1 MNNNCF
7 DNKIKKILD
16 CGKQCNCTPVIVGPT
31 GPTGPQGPVSIA
43 VGVTTTTDPGTN
55 ASVTNV
61 GTNDNVIL
69 NFNIPKGETGPIGPQ
84 GIPGIEGPTGP
95 TGPTGPQGP
104 ASIAVGVTTTTDPG
118 TNASV
123 TNVGTDD
130 NVILN
135 FNIPKGETGPIGPQG
150 IPGIEGPTGPTG
162 PTGPQGLQGLQGIQ
176 GSTGPTGPTGPQ
188 GLQGLQGIQGPTGPT
203 GPTGPAG
210 PTAIETYG
218 RKYNTSTDN
227 ISLETNIAQNIPL
240 GNNGPTNNIT
250 TATQNTLTITEN
262 GVYLVEYGFSGSSST
277 NATLTVEVN
286 QNANAIGGTSI
297 VKTVTANNNTDFN
310 SSTIN
315 SFAVGDE
322 IGLSINS
329 STAATITPANGTNA
343 YLNIV
348 RIS

>member
-16 CGKQCNCTPVIVGPT
+16 CGKQCNCTPVIV
-31 GPTGPQGPVSIA
+31 
-43 VGVTTTTDPGTN
+43 
-55 ASVTNV
+55 
-61 GTNDNVIL
+61 
-69 NFNIPKGETGPIGPQ
+69 
-84 GIPGIEGPTGP
+84 GP

-150 IPGIEGPTGPTG
+150 IPGTE
-162 PTGPQGLQGLQGIQ
+162 
-176 GSTGPTGPTGPQ
+176 GPTGPTGPQ

-203 GPTGPAG
+203 GPQGLQGLQGIQGPTGPTGPAG

-218 RKYNTSTDN
+218 SKYNTSTDN

-240 GNNGPTNNIT
+240 GNNGPTNKIT

-286 QNANAIGGTSI
+286 QNANAISGTSI

-322 IGLSINS
+322 IGLSIKS

>member
-16 CGKQCNCTPVIVGPT
+16 CGKQCNCTPVIV
-31 GPTGPQGPVSIA
+31 
-43 VGVTTTTDPGTN
+43 
-55 ASVTNV
+55 
-61 GTNDNVIL
+61 
-69 NFNIPKGETGPIGPQ
+69 
-84 GIPGIEGPTGP
+84 GP

-176 GSTGPTGPTGPQ
+176 GPTGPTGPTGPQGLQGLQGIQGSTGPTGPTGPQ
-188 GLQGLQGIQGPTGPT
+188 GLQGLQGIQGPT

-240 GNNGPTNNIT
+240 GNNGPTNKIT

-286 QNANAIGGTSI
+286 QNANAISGTSI

-348 RIS
+348 IIS

>member
-16 CGKQCNCTPVIVGPT
+16 CGKQCNCIPVIVGPT
-31 GPTGPQGPVSIA
+31 GPTGP
-43 VGVTTTTDPGTN
+43 
-55 ASVTNV
+55 
-61 GTNDNVIL
+61 
-69 NFNIPKGETGPIGPQ
+69 TGPA
-84 GIPGIEGPTGP
+84 
-95 TGPTGPQGP
+95 GPQGP

-135 FNIPKGETGPIGPQG
+135 FNIPRGETGPIGPQG

-162 PTGPQGLQGLQGIQ
+162 PQGL
-176 GSTGPTGPTGPQ
+176 Q

-322 IGLSINS
+322 IGLSIKS

>member
-7 DNKIKKILD
+7 DNKIKKNLD
-16 CGKQCNCTPVIVGPT
+16 CGKKCNCTPIIV
-31 GPTGPQGPVSIA
+31 
-43 VGVTTTTDPGTN
+43 
-55 ASVTNV
+55 
-61 GTNDNVIL
+61 
-69 NFNIPKGETGPIGPQ
+69 
-84 GIPGIEGPTGP
+84 GP

-135 FNIPKGETGPIGPQG
+135 FNIPRGETGPIGPQG
-150 IPGIEGPTGPTG
+150 IPGTEGPTG

-176 GSTGPTGPTGPQ
+176 GPTGPTGPQ

-203 GPTGPAG
+203 GPTGPQGLQGLQGIQGPTGPTGPAGPQGLQGLQGIQGPTGPTG

-250 TATQNTLTITEN
+250 TATLNTLTITEN

-286 QNANAIGGTSI
+286 QNANAISGTSI

>member
-31 GPTGPQGPVSIA
+31 GPTGPQGPASIA

-69 NFNIPKGETGPIGPQ
+69 NFNIPSGETGPIGPQ
-84 GIPGIEGPTGP
+84 GIPGTE
-95 TGPTGPQGP
+95 
-104 ASIAVGVTTTTDPG
+104 
-118 TNASV
+118 
-123 TNVGTDD
+123 
-130 NVILN
+130 
-135 FNIPKGETGPIGPQG
+135 
-150 IPGIEGPTGPTG
+150 
-162 PTGPQGLQGLQGIQ
+162 
-176 GSTGPTGPTGPQ
+176 GPTGPTGPQ

-203 GPTGPAG
+203 G

-250 TATQNTLTITEN
+250 TVTQNTLTITEN

-286 QNANAIGGTSI
+286 QNANAISGTSI

-322 IGLSINS
+322 IGLSIKS
-329 STAATITPANGTNA
+329 STTATITPANGTNA

>member
-16 CGKQCNCTPVIVGPT
+16 CGKQCNCTPIIV
-31 GPTGPQGPVSIA
+31 
-43 VGVTTTTDPGTN
+43 
-55 ASVTNV
+55 
-61 GTNDNVIL
+61 
-69 NFNIPKGETGPIGPQ
+69 
-84 GIPGIEGPTGP
+84 GP

-104 ASIAVGVTTTTDPG
+104 ASITVGVTTTTDPG

-135 FNIPKGETGPIGPQG
+135 FNIPRGETGPIGPQG
-150 IPGIEGPTGPTG
+150 IPGTEGPTGPTG
-162 PTGPQGLQGLQGIQ
+162 PTGPQGLQGIQ
-176 GSTGPTGPTGPQ
+176 GPTGPTGPTGPQ

-240 GNNGPTNNIT
+240 GNNGPANNIT

-286 QNANAIGGTSI
+286 QNANAISGTSI

-315 SFAVGDE
+315 SFSVGDE
-322 IGLSINS
+322 IGLSIKS
-329 STAATITPANGTNA
+329 STTATITPANGTNA

>member
-16 CGKQCNCTPVIVGPT
+16 CGKQCNCTPVIV
-31 GPTGPQGPVSIA
+31 
-43 VGVTTTTDPGTN
+43 
-55 ASVTNV
+55 
-61 GTNDNVIL
+61 
-69 NFNIPKGETGPIGPQ
+69 
-84 GIPGIEGPTGP
+84 GP

-150 IPGIEGPTGPTG
+150 IQGP
-162 PTGPQGLQGLQGIQ
+162 
-176 GSTGPTGPTGPQ
+176 TGPTGPTGPQ

-203 GPTGPAG
+203 GPTGPQGLQGLQGIQGPTGPTGPQGLQGLQGIQGPTGPTGPAG

-218 RKYNTSTDN
+218 SKYNTSTDN

-240 GNNGPTNNIT
+240 GNNGPTNKIT

-286 QNANAIGGTSI
+286 QNANAISGTSI

-322 IGLSINS
+322 IGLSIKS

>member
-16 CGKQCNCTPVIVGPT
+16 CGKQCNCTPVIV
-31 GPTGPQGPVSIA
+31 
-43 VGVTTTTDPGTN
+43 
-55 ASVTNV
+55 
-61 GTNDNVIL
+61 
-69 NFNIPKGETGPIGPQ
+69 
-84 GIPGIEGPTGP
+84 GP

-150 IPGIEGPTGPTG
+150 IPGTEGPTGPTG

-176 GSTGPTGPTGPQ
+176 GPTGPTGPTGPQ
-188 GLQGLQGIQGPTGPT
+188 GLQGLQGIQGPT

-286 QNANAIGGTSI
+286 QNANAISGTSI

-322 IGLSINS
+322 IGLSIKS

>member
-16 CGKQCNCTPVIVGPT
+16 CGKQCNCTPVIV
-31 GPTGPQGPVSIA
+31 
-43 VGVTTTTDPGTN
+43 
-55 ASVTNV
+55 
-61 GTNDNVIL
+61 
-69 NFNIPKGETGPIGPQ
+69 
-84 GIPGIEGPTGP
+84 GP

-150 IPGIEGPTGPTG
+150 IPGTEGPTG

-176 GSTGPTGPTGPQ
+176 GPTGPTGPQ

-218 RKYNTSTDN
+218 SKYNTSTDN

-240 GNNGPTNNIT
+240 GNNGPTNKIT

-286 QNANAIGGTSI
+286 QNANAISGTSI

-322 IGLSINS
+322 IGLSIKS

>member
-7 DNKIKKILD
+7 DNKIKKNLD
-16 CGKQCNCTPVIVGPT
+16 CGKKCNCTPIIV
-31 GPTGPQGPVSIA
+31 
-43 VGVTTTTDPGTN
+43 
-55 ASVTNV
+55 
-61 GTNDNVIL
+61 
-69 NFNIPKGETGPIGPQ
+69 
-84 GIPGIEGPTGP
+84 GP

-135 FNIPKGETGPIGPQG
+135 FNIPRGETGPIGPQG
-150 IPGIEGPTGPTG
+150 IPGTE
-162 PTGPQGLQGLQGIQ
+162 
-176 GSTGPTGPTGPQ
+176 GPTGPTGPQ

-203 GPTGPAG
+203 G

-250 TATQNTLTITEN
+250 TATLNTLTITEN

-286 QNANAIGGTSI
+286 QNANAISGTSI

>member
-16 CGKQCNCTPVIVGPT
+16 CGKQCNCIPVIV
-31 GPTGPQGPVSIA
+31 
-43 VGVTTTTDPGTN
+43 
-55 ASVTNV
+55 
-61 GTNDNVIL
+61 
-69 NFNIPKGETGPIGPQ
+69 
-84 GIPGIEGPTGP
+84 GPTGP

-135 FNIPKGETGPIGPQG
+135 FNIPRGETGPIGPQG

-162 PTGPQGLQGLQGIQ
+162 PQGLQGLQGLQGIQ
-176 GSTGPTGPTGPQ
+176 
-188 GLQGLQGIQGPTGPT
+188 GPT

-315 SFAVGDE
+315 SFAIGDE
-322 IGLSINS
+322 IGLSIKS
-329 STAATITPANGTNA
+329 STVATITPANGTNA

>member
-61 GTNDNVIL
+61 GT
-69 NFNIPKGETGPIGPQ
+69 
-84 GIPGIEGPTGP
+84 
-95 TGPTGPQGP
+95 
-104 ASIAVGVTTTTDPG
+104 
-118 TNASV
+118 
-123 TNVGTDD
+123 DD

-150 IPGIEGPTGPTG
+150 IPGTEGPTG

-218 RKYNTSTDN
+218 SKYNTSTDN

-240 GNNGPTNNIT
+240 GNNGPTNKIT

-286 QNANAIGGTSI
+286 QNANAISGTSI

-322 IGLSINS
+322 IGLSIKS

>member
-7 DNKIKKILD
+7 DNKIKKNLD
-16 CGKQCNCTPVIVGPT
+16 CGKKCNCTPIIV
-31 GPTGPQGPVSIA
+31 
-43 VGVTTTTDPGTN
+43 
-55 ASVTNV
+55 
-61 GTNDNVIL
+61 
-69 NFNIPKGETGPIGPQ
+69 
-84 GIPGIEGPTGP
+84 GP

-135 FNIPKGETGPIGPQG
+135 FNIPRGETGPIGPQG
-150 IPGIEGPTGPTG
+150 IPGTEGPTGPTGPQGLQGLQGIQGPTGPTG

-176 GSTGPTGPTGPQ
+176 
-188 GLQGLQGIQGPTGPT
+188 GPT

-250 TATQNTLTITEN
+250 TATLNTLTITEN

-286 QNANAIGGTSI
+286 QNANAISGTSI

-329 STAATITPANGTNA
+329 STTATITPANGTNA

>member
-16 CGKQCNCTPVIVGPT
+16 CGKQCNCTPIIV
-31 GPTGPQGPVSIA
+31 
-43 VGVTTTTDPGTN
+43 
-55 ASVTNV
+55 
-61 GTNDNVIL
+61 
-69 NFNIPKGETGPIGPQ
+69 
-84 GIPGIEGPTGP
+84 GP

-135 FNIPKGETGPIGPQG
+135 FNIPRGETGPIGPQG
-150 IPGIEGPTGPTG
+150 IPGTEGPTGPTG
-162 PTGPQGLQGLQGIQ
+162 PTGPQGLQG
-176 GSTGPTGPTGPQ
+176 
-188 GLQGLQGIQGPTGPT
+188 IQGPT
-203 GPTGPAG
+203 G

-286 QNANAIGGTSI
+286 QNANAISGTSI

-329 STAATITPANGTNA
+329 STTATITPANGTNA

>member
-16 CGKQCNCTPVIVGPT
+16 CGKQCNCTPIIV
-31 GPTGPQGPVSIA
+31 
-43 VGVTTTTDPGTN
+43 
-55 ASVTNV
+55 
-61 GTNDNVIL
+61 
-69 NFNIPKGETGPIGPQ
+69 
-84 GIPGIEGPTGP
+84 GP

-135 FNIPKGETGPIGPQG
+135 FNIPRGETGPIGPQG
-150 IPGIEGPTGPTG
+150 IPGTEGPTG

-176 GSTGPTGPTGPQ
+176 GPTGPTGPAGPQ

-227 ISLETNIAQNIPL
+227 ISLETNVAQNIPL

-286 QNANAIGGTSI
+286 QNANAISGTSI

>member
-7 DNKIKKILD
+7 DNKIKKNLD
-16 CGKQCNCTPVIVGPT
+16 CGKKCNCTPIIV
-31 GPTGPQGPVSIA
+31 
-43 VGVTTTTDPGTN
+43 
-55 ASVTNV
+55 
-61 GTNDNVIL
+61 
-69 NFNIPKGETGPIGPQ
+69 
-84 GIPGIEGPTGP
+84 GP

-135 FNIPKGETGPIGPQG
+135 FNIPRGETGPIGPQG
-150 IPGIEGPTGPTG
+150 IPGTE
-162 PTGPQGLQGLQGIQ
+162 
-176 GSTGPTGPTGPQ
+176 GPTGPTGPQ
-188 GLQGLQGIQGPTGPT
+188 GLQGLQGIQGPTGPTGPAGPQGLQGLQGIQGPTGPTGPAGPQGLQGLQGIQGPT

-250 TATQNTLTITEN
+250 TATLNTLTITEN

-286 QNANAIGGTSI
+286 QNANAISGTSI

-315 SFAVGDE
+315 SFSVGDE
-322 IGLSINS
+322 IGLSIKS
-329 STAATITPANGTNA
+329 STTATITPANGTNA

>member
-31 GPTGPQGPVSIA
+31 GPTGP
-43 VGVTTTTDPGTN
+43 
-55 ASVTNV
+55 
-61 GTNDNVIL
+61 
-69 NFNIPKGETGPIGPQ
+69 TGPA
-84 GIPGIEGPTGP
+84 
-95 TGPTGPQGP
+95 GPQGP

-150 IPGIEGPTGPTG
+150 IPGTEGPTG
-162 PTGPQGLQGLQGIQ
+162 PTGPQGLQGIQ
-176 GSTGPTGPTGPQ
+176 
-188 GLQGLQGIQGPTGPT
+188 GPT

-240 GNNGPTNNIT
+240 GNNGPTNKIT

-322 IGLSINS
+322 IGLSIKS

>member
-7 DNKIKKILD
+7 DNKIKKILEE
-16 CGKQCNCTPVIVGPT
+16 GKKCNCTPIIVGPT
-31 GPTGPQGPVSIA
+31 GPTGPSI
-43 VGVTTTTDPGTN
+43 GN
-55 ASVTNV
+55 Q
-61 GTNDNVIL
+61 VIA
-69 NFNIPKGETGPIGPQ
+69 
-84 GIPGIEGPTGP
+84 GISGPTGP
-95 TGPTGPQGP
+95 TGPTGPHGP

-176 GSTGPTGPTGPQ
+176 G
-188 GLQGLQGIQGPTGPT
+188 PTGPT

-240 GNNGPTNNIT
+240 GNNGPTNKIT

-286 QNANAIGGTSI
+286 QNANAISGTSI
-297 VKTVTANNNTDFN
+297 VKTVTANNITDFN

-322 IGLSINS
+322 IGLSIES

>member
-16 CGKQCNCTPVIVGPT
+16 CGKQCNCIPVIV
-31 GPTGPQGPVSIA
+31 
-43 VGVTTTTDPGTN
+43 
-55 ASVTNV
+55 
-61 GTNDNVIL
+61 
-69 NFNIPKGETGPIGPQ
+69 
-84 GIPGIEGPTGP
+84 GP

-135 FNIPKGETGPIGPQG
+135 FNIPRGETGPIGPQG
-150 IPGIEGPTGPTG
+150 IPGTEGPTG
-162 PTGPQGLQGLQGIQ
+162 PTGPQGLQGIQ
-176 GSTGPTGPTGPQ
+176 GPTGPTGPQ
-188 GLQGLQGIQGPTGPT
+188 GLQGIQGPTGPTGPQGLQGIPGTEGPTGPTGPQGLQGIQGPTGPT

-286 QNANAIGGTSI
+286 QNANAISGTSI

-315 SFAVGDE
+315 SFSVGDE
-322 IGLSINS
+322 IGLSIMS
-329 STAATITPANGTNA
+329 STTATITPANGTNA

>member
-16 CGKQCNCTPVIVGPT
+16 CGKQCNCTPIIV
-31 GPTGPQGPVSIA
+31 
-43 VGVTTTTDPGTN
+43 
-55 ASVTNV
+55 
-61 GTNDNVIL
+61 
-69 NFNIPKGETGPIGPQ
+69 
-84 GIPGIEGPTGP
+84 GP

-150 IPGIEGPTGPTG
+150 IPGTE
-162 PTGPQGLQGLQGIQ
+162 
-176 GSTGPTGPTGPQ
+176 GPTGPTGPQ
-188 GLQGLQGIQGPTGPT
+188 GLQGLQGIQGPT
-203 GPTGPAG
+203 G

-286 QNANAIGGTSI
+286 QNANAISGTSI

-322 IGLSINS
+322 IGLSIKS
-329 STAATITPANGTNA
+329 STTATITPANGTNA

>member
-16 CGKQCNCTPVIVGPT
+16 CGKQCNCTPIIV
-31 GPTGPQGPVSIA
+31 
-43 VGVTTTTDPGTN
+43 
-55 ASVTNV
+55 
-61 GTNDNVIL
+61 
-69 NFNIPKGETGPIGPQ
+69 
-84 GIPGIEGPTGP
+84 GP

-135 FNIPKGETGPIGPQG
+135 FNIPRGETGPIG
-150 IPGIEGPTGPTG
+150 
-162 PTGPQGLQGLQGIQ
+162 LQGIQ
-176 GSTGPTGPTGPQ
+176 
-188 GLQGLQGIQGPTGPT
+188 GPT

-240 GNNGPTNNIT
+240 GNNGPANNIT

-286 QNANAIGGTSI
+286 QNANAISGTSI

>member
-16 CGKQCNCTPVIVGPT
+16 CGKQCNCTPVIV
-31 GPTGPQGPVSIA
+31 
-43 VGVTTTTDPGTN
+43 
-55 ASVTNV
+55 
-61 GTNDNVIL
+61 
-69 NFNIPKGETGPIGPQ
+69 
-84 GIPGIEGPTGP
+84 GP

-150 IPGIEGPTGPTG
+150 IPGTE
-162 PTGPQGLQGLQGIQ
+162 
-176 GSTGPTGPTGPQ
+176 GPTGPTGPQ

-203 GPTGPAG
+203 GPTGPQGLQGLQGIQGPTGPAG

-218 RKYNTSTDN
+218 SKYNTSTDN

-240 GNNGPTNNIT
+240 GNNGPTNKIT

-286 QNANAIGGTSI
+286 QNANAISGTSI

-322 IGLSINS
+322 IGLSIKS

>member
-7 DNKIKKILD
+7 DNKIKKNLD
-16 CGKQCNCTPVIVGPT
+16 CGKKCNCTPIIV
-31 GPTGPQGPVSIA
+31 
-43 VGVTTTTDPGTN
+43 
-55 ASVTNV
+55 
-61 GTNDNVIL
+61 
-69 NFNIPKGETGPIGPQ
+69 
-84 GIPGIEGPTGP
+84 GP

-150 IPGIEGPTGPTG
+150 IPGTEGPTGPA
-162 PTGPQGLQGLQGIQ
+162 GPQGLQGLQGIQ
-176 GSTGPTGPTGPQ
+176 GPTGPTGPTGPQ

-240 GNNGPTNNIT
+240 GNNGPTNKIT

-277 NATLTVEVN
+277 NATLTVEVK
-286 QNANAIGGTSI
+286 QNANAIGSTSI

-322 IGLSINS
+322 IGLSIKS
-329 STAATITPANGTNA
+329 STAVTITPANGTNA

>member
-16 CGKQCNCTPVIVGPT
+16 CGKQCNCTPIIV
-31 GPTGPQGPVSIA
+31 
-43 VGVTTTTDPGTN
+43 
-55 ASVTNV
+55 
-61 GTNDNVIL
+61 
-69 NFNIPKGETGPIGPQ
+69 
-84 GIPGIEGPTGP
+84 GP

-135 FNIPKGETGPIGPQG
+135 FNIPRGETGPIGPQG
-150 IPGIEGPTGPTG
+150 IPGTEGPTGPTGPQGLQGLQGIQGPTGPTGPAGPQGLQGLQGIQGPTGPTG

-176 GSTGPTGPTGPQ
+176 
-188 GLQGLQGIQGPTGPT
+188 GPT

-286 QNANAIGGTSI
+286 QNANAISGTSI

-322 IGLSINS
+322 IGLSIMS
-329 STAATITPANGTNA
+329 STTATITPANGTNA

>member
-7 DNKIKKILD
+7 DNKIKKNLD
-16 CGKQCNCTPVIVGPT
+16 CGKKCNCTPIIV
-31 GPTGPQGPVSIA
+31 
-43 VGVTTTTDPGTN
+43 
-55 ASVTNV
+55 
-61 GTNDNVIL
+61 
-69 NFNIPKGETGPIGPQ
+69 
-84 GIPGIEGPTGP
+84 GP

-135 FNIPKGETGPIGPQG
+135 FNIPRGETGPIGPQG
-150 IPGIEGPTGPTG
+150 IPGTEGPTGPTGPQGLQGLQGIQGPTGPTG

-176 GSTGPTGPTGPQ
+176 GPTGPTGPAGPQ
-188 GLQGLQGIQGPTGPT
+188 GLQGLQGIQGPT

-250 TATQNTLTITEN
+250 TATLNTLTITEN

-286 QNANAIGGTSI
+286 QNANAISGTSI

-315 SFAVGDE
+315 SFSVGDE
-322 IGLSINS
+322 IGLSIKS
-329 STAATITPANGTNA
+329 STTATITPANGTNA

>member
-16 CGKQCNCTPVIVGPT
+16 CGKQCNCTPIIV
-31 GPTGPQGPVSIA
+31 
-43 VGVTTTTDPGTN
+43 
-55 ASVTNV
+55 
-61 GTNDNVIL
+61 
-69 NFNIPKGETGPIGPQ
+69 
-84 GIPGIEGPTGP
+84 GP

-135 FNIPKGETGPIGPQG
+135 FNIPRGETGPIGPQG
-150 IPGIEGPTGPTG
+150 IPGTE
-162 PTGPQGLQGLQGIQ
+162 
-176 GSTGPTGPTGPQ
+176 GPTGPTGPQ

-203 GPTGPAG
+203 GPTGPQGLQGLQGIQGPTGPAGPIGPAG

-250 TATQNTLTITEN
+250 TATLNTLTITEN

-286 QNANAIGGTSI
+286 QNANAISGTSI

>member
-16 CGKQCNCTPVIVGPT
+16 CGKQCNCTPVIV
-31 GPTGPQGPVSIA
+31 
-43 VGVTTTTDPGTN
+43 
-55 ASVTNV
+55 
-61 GTNDNVIL
+61 
-69 NFNIPKGETGPIGPQ
+69 
-84 GIPGIEGPTGP
+84 GP

-150 IPGIEGPTGPTG
+150 IPGTE
-162 PTGPQGLQGLQGIQ
+162 
-176 GSTGPTGPTGPQ
+176 GPTGPTGPQ

-203 GPTGPAG
+203 GPQGLQGLQGLQGIQGPTGPTGPAG
-210 PTAIETYG
+210 PIAIETYG

-240 GNNGPTNNIT
+240 GNNGPTNKIT

-286 QNANAIGGTSI
+286 QNANAISGTSI

-322 IGLSINS
+322 IGLSIKS

>member
-7 DNKIKKILD
+7 DNKIKKNLD
-16 CGKQCNCTPVIVGPT
+16 CGKKCNCTPIIV
-31 GPTGPQGPVSIA
+31 
-43 VGVTTTTDPGTN
+43 
-55 ASVTNV
+55 
-61 GTNDNVIL
+61 
-69 NFNIPKGETGPIGPQ
+69 
-84 GIPGIEGPTGP
+84 GP

-104 ASIAVGVTTTTDPG
+104 ASITVGVTTTTDPG

-135 FNIPKGETGPIGPQG
+135 FNIPRGETGPIGPQG
-150 IPGIEGPTGPTG
+150 IPGTEGPTGPTG
-162 PTGPQGLQGLQGIQ
+162 PTGPQGLQGIQ
-176 GSTGPTGPTGPQ
+176 GPTGPTGPTGPQ

-240 GNNGPTNNIT
+240 GNNGPANNIT

-286 QNANAIGGTSI
+286 QNANAISGTSI

-315 SFAVGDE
+315 SFSVGDE
-322 IGLSINS
+322 IGLSIKS
-329 STAATITPANGTNA
+329 STTATITPANGTNA

>member
-16 CGKQCNCTPVIVGPT
+16 CGKQCNCIPVIVGPT
-31 GPTGPQGPVSIA
+31 GPTGPQGP
-43 VGVTTTTDPGTN
+43 
-55 ASVTNV
+55 
-61 GTNDNVIL
+61 
-69 NFNIPKGETGPIGPQ
+69 
-84 GIPGIEGPTGP
+84 
-95 TGPTGPQGP
+95 
-104 ASIAVGVTTTTDPG
+104 ASITVGVTTTTDPG

-150 IPGIEGPTGPTG
+150 IPGTEGPTG
-162 PTGPQGLQGLQGIQ
+162 PTGPQGLQG
-176 GSTGPTGPTGPQ
+176 
-188 GLQGLQGIQGPTGPT
+188 IQGPTGPT
-203 GPTGPAG
+203 G

-277 NATLTVEVN
+277 NATLTVEVK
-286 QNANAIGGTSI
+286 QNANAIGSTSI

-322 IGLSINS
+322 IGLSIKS

>member
-16 CGKQCNCTPVIVGPT
+16 CGKQCNCTPIIV
-31 GPTGPQGPVSIA
+31 
-43 VGVTTTTDPGTN
+43 
-55 ASVTNV
+55 
-61 GTNDNVIL
+61 
-69 NFNIPKGETGPIGPQ
+69 
-84 GIPGIEGPTGP
+84 GP

-135 FNIPKGETGPIGPQG
+135 FNIPRGETGPIGPQG
-150 IPGIEGPTGPTG
+150 IPGTE
-162 PTGPQGLQGLQGIQ
+162 
-176 GSTGPTGPTGPQ
+176 GPTGPTGPQ
-188 GLQGLQGIQGPTGPT
+188 GLQGLQGIQGPTGPTGPQGLQGLQGIQGPT

-277 NATLTVEVN
+277 NATLTVEVK
-286 QNANAIGGTSI
+286 QNANAIGSTSI

>member
-16 CGKQCNCTPVIVGPT
+16 CGKQCNCTPIIV
-31 GPTGPQGPVSIA
+31 
-43 VGVTTTTDPGTN
+43 
-55 ASVTNV
+55 
-61 GTNDNVIL
+61 
-69 NFNIPKGETGPIGPQ
+69 
-84 GIPGIEGPTGP
+84 GP

-135 FNIPKGETGPIGPQG
+135 FNIPRGETGPVGPQG
-150 IPGIEGPTGPTG
+150 IPGTEGPTG

-176 GSTGPTGPTGPQ
+176 GPTGPAGPQ

-262 GVYLVEYGFSGSSST
+262 GVYLVEYGFSGSSSI

-286 QNANAIGGTSI
+286 QNANAISGTSI

-329 STAATITPANGTNA
+329 STTATITPANGTNA

>member
-16 CGKQCNCTPVIVGPT
+16 CGKQCNCTPIIV
-31 GPTGPQGPVSIA
+31 
-43 VGVTTTTDPGTN
+43 
-55 ASVTNV
+55 
-61 GTNDNVIL
+61 
-69 NFNIPKGETGPIGPQ
+69 
-84 GIPGIEGPTGP
+84 GP

-123 TNVGTDD
+123 TNVGTND

-135 FNIPKGETGPIGPQG
+135 FNIPRGETGPIGPQG
-150 IPGIEGPTGPTG
+150 IPGTE
-162 PTGPQGLQGLQGIQ
+162 
-176 GSTGPTGPTGPQ
+176 GPTGPTGPQ

-203 GPTGPAG
+203 G

-286 QNANAIGGTSI
+286 QNANAISGTSI

-329 STAATITPANGTNA
+329 STTATITPANGTNA

>member
-16 CGKQCNCTPVIVGPT
+16 CGKQCNCTPVIV
-31 GPTGPQGPVSIA
+31 
-43 VGVTTTTDPGTN
+43 
-55 ASVTNV
+55 
-61 GTNDNVIL
+61 
-69 NFNIPKGETGPIGPQ
+69 
-84 GIPGIEGPTGP
+84 GP

-150 IPGIEGPTGPTG
+150 IQGP
-162 PTGPQGLQGLQGIQ
+162 
-176 GSTGPTGPTGPQ
+176 TGPTGPTGPQ

-203 GPTGPAG
+203 GPTGPQGLQGLQGIQGPTGPTGPAG

-218 RKYNTSTDN
+218 SKYNTSTDN

-240 GNNGPTNNIT
+240 GNNGPTNKIT

-286 QNANAIGGTSI
+286 QNANAISGTSI

-322 IGLSINS
+322 IGLSIKS

>member
-31 GPTGPQGPVSIA
+31 GPTGPQGP
-43 VGVTTTTDPGTN
+43 
-55 ASVTNV
+55 
-61 GTNDNVIL
+61 
-69 NFNIPKGETGPIGPQ
+69 
-84 GIPGIEGPTGP
+84 
-95 TGPTGPQGP
+95 
-104 ASIAVGVTTTTDPG
+104 ASIAVGVTTTTVPG

-150 IPGIEGPTGPTG
+150 IPGTEGPTGPAG
-162 PTGPQGLQGLQGIQ
+162 P
-176 GSTGPTGPTGPQ
+176 
-188 GLQGLQGIQGPTGPT
+188 QGLQGIQGPPGPA
-203 GPTGPAG
+203 GPAG

-240 GNNGPTNNIT
+240 GNNGPTNKIT
-250 TATQNTLTITEN
+250 TATQNTLTIAEN
-262 GVYLVEYGFSGSSST
+262 GVYLVEYGFSGSSSA
-277 NATLTVEVN
+277 NATLTVEVK
-286 QNANAIGGTSI
+286 QNANAIGSTSI

-322 IGLSINS
+322 IGLSIKS

>member
-16 CGKQCNCTPVIVGPT
+16 CGKQCNCTPIIV
-31 GPTGPQGPVSIA
+31 
-43 VGVTTTTDPGTN
+43 
-55 ASVTNV
+55 
-61 GTNDNVIL
+61 
-69 NFNIPKGETGPIGPQ
+69 
-84 GIPGIEGPTGP
+84 GP

-123 TNVGTDD
+123 TNVGTND

-135 FNIPKGETGPIGPQG
+135 FNIPRGETGPIGPQG
-150 IPGIEGPTGPTG
+150 IPGTE
-162 PTGPQGLQGLQGIQ
+162 
-176 GSTGPTGPTGPQ
+176 GPTGPTGPQ

-203 GPTGPAG
+203 GPTGPQGLQGLQGIQGPTGPAG

-322 IGLSINS
+322 IGLSIKS
-329 STAATITPANGTNA
+329 STTATITPANGTNA

>member
-16 CGKQCNCTPVIVGPT
+16 CGKQCNCIPVIVGPT
-31 GPTGPQGPVSIA
+31 GPTGPQGPASIA

-95 TGPTGPQGP
+95 TGP
-104 ASIAVGVTTTTDPG
+104 
-118 TNASV
+118 
-123 TNVGTDD
+123 
-130 NVILN
+130 
-135 FNIPKGETGPIGPQG
+135 
-150 IPGIEGPTGPTG
+150 
-162 PTGPQGLQGLQGIQ
+162 QGL
-176 GSTGPTGPTGPQ
+176 Q

-203 GPTGPAG
+203 GPIGPTGPAG

-227 ISLETNIAQNIPL
+227 ISLETNIVQNIPL

-277 NATLTVEVN
+277 NAILTVEVN

-322 IGLSINS
+322 IGLSIKS

>member
-16 CGKQCNCTPVIVGPT
+16 CGKHCNCIPVIV
-31 GPTGPQGPVSIA
+31 
-43 VGVTTTTDPGTN
+43 
-55 ASVTNV
+55 
-61 GTNDNVIL
+61 
-69 NFNIPKGETGPIGPQ
+69 
-84 GIPGIEGPTGP
+84 GPTGP

-150 IPGIEGPTGPTG
+150 IPGIEGPTGPAG
-162 PTGPQGLQGLQGIQ
+162 PAGP
-176 GSTGPTGPTGPQ
+176 
-188 GLQGLQGIQGPTGPT
+188 QGLQGIQGPPGPA
-203 GPTGPAG
+203 GPAG

-286 QNANAIGGTSI
+286 QNANAISGTSI